1 MIDLPPLGAL
11 EDGLWVALLEIAER
25 QPAGWTLVGGQM
37 VLLHAL
43 EHGATPP
50 RISRDLDLLADARI
64 RPPAIPAM
72 ARVLRELGFALDD
85 ASPDEVGHRF
95 VRGTTRIDLLA
106 PEGVGSR
113 ADLRVE
119 GNTRTAMVPGG
130 TLALARTEL
139 IDIRAAGRTGRVP
152 RPDLAGAI
160 TIKAIAA
167 RADSRGQE
175 RHRTDL
181 ALLLSLVPDPIALA
195 DTLTTRHRRHIADA
209 RLPSATTAPPWSV
222 LPAEAAAR
230 GVTTLTLLTA
240 GMG

>member
-1 MIDLPPLGAL
+1 MIVLPPLGEL
-11 EDGLWVALLEIAER
+11 EDALWVALLDIAQR

-50 RISRDLDLLADARI
+50 RISRDLDLIADARV
-64 RPPAIPAM
+64 RPPAVPAM
-72 ARVLRELGFALDD
+72 ARVLRELGFALDA

-95 VRGTTRIDLLA
+95 IRGTTRIDLLA
-106 PEGVGSR
+106 PERVGSR

-119 GNTRTAMVPGG
+119 GNTRTVMVPGG
-130 TLALARTEL
+130 TFALARTEL
-139 IDIRAAGRTGRVP
+139 IDIQVAGRTGRVP

-167 RADSRGQE
+167 HTDSRGQE

-195 DTLTTRHRRHIADA
+195 DALTTRHRRHIADA
-209 RLPSATTAPPWSV
+209 GLPSDATAAPWNA

-230 GVTTLTLLTA
+230 GIATLGLLTA
-240 GMG
+240 A